1 MKGNTK
7 LRQDNIKRIFCEI
20 RDRGPISKREL
31 QELTEF
37 SWGSIS
43 TKTTGLEESGYIMS
57 AGKQTGAVGRR
68 PEEYD
73 INITDNF
80 IIGIDLSS
88 VGFFVAVT
96 DLRGRVVRE
105 YRQNFSLET
114 TDTAISKLF
123 DTLDGVLKELDG
135 FKVWGFAVAV
145 QGAVRDERISVAV
158 NGISGWKNVPLADI
172 LEEKFGIN
180 TILIHD
186 PDCIIRTE
194 KYFGKL
200 KNPDIKNAFLLRV
213 DHGIGMSI
221 MTDRNPYIGC
231 DGKSGEIGYNVVP
244 RTGGTGFVRLDSLM
258 TEGSLIKNYCTKT
271 GFDGDITCTQIA
283 ERARGGEDAAREL
296 FEEIGTALGLAL
308 TNAVNLLYPETVVI
322 YGTFSAFAD
331 LYIKTAQ
338 RVLNENVYDTSVG
351 ITVSDLSY
359 DAAAVGAALCAGE
372 RLIETFGFGSEKE

>member
-43 TKTTGLEESGYIMS
+43 TITTELEERGYIMS
-57 AGKQTGAVGRR
+57 AGKQKGAVGRR

-73 INITDNF
+73 INITDNL
-80 IIGIDLSS
+80 IIGNDFNRI
-88 VGFFVAVT
+88 GFTIAVT
-96 DLRGRVVRE
+96 DMRGRVIE
-105 YRQNFSLET
+105 ERQNIFSDET
-114 TDTAISKLF
+114 TDSAKEKIFDAICEILNQLK
-123 DTLDGVLKELDG
+123 GQNVLG
-135 FKVWGFAVAV
+135 IAVAM

-200 KNPDIKNAFLLRV
+200 NNPIIKNILL
-213 DHGIGMSI
+213 
-221 MTDRNPYIGC
+221 
-231 DGKSGEIGYNVVP
+231 
-244 RTGGTGFVRLDSLM
+244 
-258 TEGSLIKNYCTKT
+258 
-271 GFDGDITCTQIA
+271 
-283 ERARGGEDAAREL
+283 
-296 FEEIGTALGLAL
+296 
-308 TNAVNLLYPETVVI
+308 
-322 YGTFSAFAD
+322 
-331 LYIKTAQ
+331 
-338 RVLNENVYDTSVG
+338 
-351 ITVSDLSY
+351 
-359 DAAAVGAALCAGE
+359 
-372 RLIETFGFGSEKE
+372 

>member
-43 TKTTGLEESGYIMS
+43 TITTELEERGYIMS
-57 AGKQTGAVGRR
+57 AGKQKGAVGRR

-73 INITDNF
+73 INITDNL
-80 IIGIDLSS
+80 IIGIDFSRI
-88 VGFFVAVT
+88 GFTIAVT
-96 DLRGRVVRE
+96 DMRGRVIE
-105 YRQNFSLET
+105 ERQNTFSDET
-114 TDTAISKLF
+114 TDSAKEKIFDAIREILNQLKRQS
-123 DTLDGVLKELDG
+123 VLG
-135 FKVWGFAVAV
+135 IAVAM

-172 LEEKFGIN
+172 IEEKFGIN

-200 KNPDIKNAFLLRV
+200 KNPDIKNAFLLRA

-221 MTDRNPYIGC
+221 MTERNPYVGC
-231 DGKSGEIGYNVVP
+231 DGKSGEIGYTVVP
-244 RTGGTGFVRLDSLM
+244 SDSGFVRLDSLM
-258 TEGSLIKNYCTKT
+258 TEGSLIKNYKKKS
-271 GFDGDITCTQIA
+271 GDDGDITCHEIA
-283 ERARGGEDAAREL
+283 AKARGGDGICRAL
-296 FEEIGTALGLAL
+296 FEEIGTALGFAL

-331 LYIKTAQ
+331 LYIDTAQ
-338 RVLNENVYDTSVG
+338 RVLDENVYDTRVL
-351 ITVSDLSY
+351 IKVSDLGR
-359 DAAAVGAALCAGE
+359 DAAAVGAALCASE
-372 RLIETFGFGSEKE
+372 RAIEEINF